1 MFQRGFNKFLWY
13 IGTARN
19 FIVVVISTVISYVL
33 IENDR
38 ADVLKT
44 IGHVPQGLPEFKLPL
59 FNVPEMKNETGFVT
73 QHGETFW
80 EMISYMNIGLLAVPL
95 IALIETMSI
104 NKSAAR
110 GKPVDATQEL
120 IAIGAGSLVN
130 CFVGAYP
137 GNGSFSRGAINRE
150 SGARTPLG
158 SLYSG
163 ILVIMA
169 LLFLTPYFQYIPN
182 SSLAAV
188 IMAAVIF
195 MVEFHVVKPLWRS
208 KSKFFLFTSKKCLSK
223 LPYTRLYIRRSYIVR

>member
-1 MFQRGFNKFLWY
+1 M
-13 IGTARN
+13 
-19 FIVVVISTVISYVL
+19 STLISYAL
-33 IENDR
+33 ITNDR

-44 IGHVPQGLPEFKLPL
+44 IGDVPQGLPEFRFPL
-59 FNVPEMKNETGFVT
+59 FNIPETKNETGFVI
-73 QHGETFW
+73 QQGETFW
-80 EMISYMNIGLLAVPL
+80 EMISFMNIGLLAVPL

-110 GKPVDATQEL
+110 GKAVDATQEL
-120 IAIGAGSLVN
+120 IAIGAGSLAN

-137 GNGSFSRGAINRE
+137 GNGSFSRGAINKE

-158 SLYSG
+158 GLYSG
-163 ILVIMA
+163 ILVILA

-195 MVEFHVVKPLWRS
+195 MVEFQVIKPLWRS
-208 KSKFFLFTSKKCLSK
+208 KRKFFFKNNFFETF
-223 LPYTRLYIRRSYIVR
+223 LYLILAKFRITIGR